1 MINIPISHV
10 VKKAAGALF
19 IFCIM
24 GEITLAQE
32 KSPGGLSQEEIAKS
46 NNPLA
51 DLNQISFHDF
61 ITMHQRGTTEVSNTM
76 NLRGVMVA
84 GRQIIRA
91 TIPFTT
97 TPAANSM
104 GYNSGLG
111 DIQIFDA
118 IRFTK
123 NGATT
128 DLGIGPMLVLP
139 TASNDFL
146 GSGKWQAG
154 GAFIAMH
161 HIPGGHVLGALV
173 TYQHSFAGQEDRN
186 EVSVLAFQP
195 VLTFNIAAGLYGRS
209 AGATWTFDF
218 ENQRTLIP
226 FGLGVGKVF
235 KAGNAMV
242 NMFIE
247 PQLTVYSEG
256 AGQPAYQVFFGMNLQ
271 FAGKKGK

>member
-1 MINIPISHV
+1 MKYNLLLIACFLTAS
-10 VKKAAGALF
+10 AL
-19 IFCIM
+19 
-24 GEITLAQE
+24 LRAQE
-32 KSPGGLSQEEIAKS
+32 GHPPGGALSQEEVAKS

-51 DLNQISFHDF
+51 ELNQLSFHDF

-97 TPAANSM
+97 IPADNKM

-111 DIQIFDA
+111 DIQLFDA

-123 NGATT
+123 NDAST
-128 DLGIGPMLVLP
+128 DLAIGPMVVFP
-139 TASNDFL
+139 TGVNDAL
-146 GSGKWQAG
+146 GSGKWQGG
-154 GAFIAMH
+154 GAFIAIH
-161 HIPGGHVLGALV
+161 HIPGGHILGSLV
-173 TYQHSFAGQEDRN
+173 TYQHSFAGQADRAD
-186 EVSVLAFQP
+186 VSVLGFQP
-195 VLTFNIAAGLYGRS
+195 TLTFNIAAGLYARS
-209 AGATWTFDF
+209 AGAIWTFDF

-235 KAGNAMV
+235 KANKTMV
-242 NMFIE
+242 NVFIE

-271 FAGKKGK
+271 WPKKAK

>member
-1 MINIPISHV
+1 MRCTILLV
-10 VKKAAGALF
+10 VASFSLAPVL
-19 IFCIM
+19 
-24 GEITLAQE
+24 LRAQE
-32 KSPGGLSQEEIAKS
+32 GHPAAPGLSQEEVAKS

-51 DLNQISFHDF
+51 ELNQISFHDF

-97 TPAANSM
+97 IPSDNKM

-111 DIQIFDA
+111 DIQLFDA
-118 IRFTK
+118 IRFSK
-123 NGATT
+123 DGAST
-128 DLGIGPMLVLP
+128 DFAVGPMLVFP
-139 TASNDFL
+139 TGSNDYL
-146 GSGKWQAG
+146 GTGKWQAG

-161 HIPGGHVLGALV
+161 HIPGGHVLGSLI
-173 TYQHSFAGQEDRN
+173 TYQHSFAGQADRA

-195 VLTFNIAAGLYGRS
+195 VLTFNIAAGLYARS

-218 ENQRTLIP
+218 ENHRTLVP

-235 KAGNAMV
+235 KANSMMV
-242 NMFIE
+242 NLFVE

-256 AGQPAYQVFFGMNLQ
+256 AGQPAYQVFFGLNLQ
-271 FAGKKGK
+271 WAKKAK

>member
-1 MINIPISHV
+1 MKCIKPLVICSMLLTPSLV
-10 VKKAAGALF
+10 RAQQAPVPGA
-19 IFCIM
+19 
-24 GEITLAQE
+24 
-32 KSPGGLSQEEIAKS
+32 GLSQEEIAKS

-51 DLNQISFHDF
+51 ELNQISFHDF

-91 TIPFTT
+91 TVPFTT
-97 TPAANSM
+97 LPADNKM

-118 IRFTK
+118 IRFSK
-123 NGATT
+123 NGAST
-128 DLGIGPMLVLP
+128 DLAIGPMIVFP
-139 TASNDFL
+139 TGSNDYL
-146 GSGKWQAG
+146 GTGKWQAG
-154 GAFIAMH
+154 GALVAIH
-161 HIPGGHVLGALV
+161 HIPGGHVLGSLV
-173 TYQHSFAGQEDRN
+173 TYQHSFAGQSDRA
-186 EVSVLAFQP
+186 EVSVLAVQP
-195 VLTFNIAAGLYGRS
+195 TLTFNIAAGLYGRS
-209 AGATWTFDF
+209 AGAVWTFDF

-235 KAGNAMV
+235 KANNMMV
-242 NMFIE
+242 NIFIE

-271 FAGKKGK
+271 WAKKAK

>member
-1 MINIPISHV
+1 MFNSDDM
-10 VKKAAGALF
+10 KYNRLLALCGL
-19 IFCIM
+19 I
-24 GEITLAQE
+24 LAPVLLQAQE
-32 KSPGGLSQEEIAKS
+32 AHPPAGGLSQEEIAKS

-51 DLNQISFHDF
+51 ALNQVSFHDF

-97 TPAANSM
+97 TPAANDM

-123 NGATT
+123 NGAST
-128 DLGIGPMLVLP
+128 DLAVGPMLVFP
-139 TASNDFL
+139 TGSNDYL
-146 GSGKWQAG
+146 GTGKWQAG
-154 GAFIAMH
+154 GAFVVMH
-161 HIPGGHVLGALV
+161 HIPGGHLLGTLL
-173 TYQHSFAGQEDRN
+173 TYQHSFAGQEDRAD
-186 EVSVLAFQP
+186 VSVLAFQP
-195 VLTFNIAAGLYGRS
+195 ALTFNIAAGLYARS

-235 KAGNAMV
+235 KVYHTMV
-242 NMFIE
+242 NVFIE

-271 FAGKKGK
+271 WSKKAK

>member
-1 MINIPISHV
+1 MKGIKFTYALLPTVIS
-10 VKKAAGALF
+10 ALF
-19 IFCIM
+19 LP
-24 GEITLAQE
+24 GLVRAQE
-32 KSPGGLSQEEIAKS
+32 GKPAGGGLSQEEVAKS

-51 DLNQISFHDF
+51 ELNQISFHDY

-97 TPAANSM
+97 TPATNKM

-123 NGATT
+123 NGAST
-128 DLGIGPMLVLP
+128 DLAIGPMLVFP
-139 TASNDFL
+139 TGSNDFL

-154 GAFIAMH
+154 GAFVAMH
-161 HIPGGHVLGALV
+161 HVPGGHVVGALL
-173 TYQHSFAGQEDRN
+173 TYQHSFAGQEDRSD
-186 EVSVLAFQP
+186 VSVLAFQP
-195 VLTFNIAAGLYGRS
+195 ALTFNIVAGLYARS
-209 AGATWTFDF
+209 SGATWTFDF
-218 ENQRTLIP
+218 ENERTLIP

-235 KAGNAMV
+235 RANRTMV
-242 NMFIE
+242 NVFVE

-256 AGQPAYQVFFGMNLQ
+256 AGQPAYQVLFGMNLQ
-271 FAGKKGK
+271 WAKKAK